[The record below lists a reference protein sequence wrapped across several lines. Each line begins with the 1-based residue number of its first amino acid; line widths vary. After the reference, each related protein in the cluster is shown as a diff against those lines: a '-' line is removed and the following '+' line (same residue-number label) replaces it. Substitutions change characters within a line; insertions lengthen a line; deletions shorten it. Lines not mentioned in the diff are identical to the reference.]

1 MSPATHPPE
10 LRQMIRLLLVDE
22 TRSEVRD
29 SAFAEIVQILRPG
42 DLLIVN
48 DAATLPAALRG
59 QVWIDSNV
67 HAIELRL
74 LGPRA
79 SDAGD
84 AGDDHDRRW
93 RAVLFGAG
101 DWRTDTDDRPAPP
114 LLEPGMIIE
123 LLGGLRATFISR
135 DPTSARLIE
144 LCFEQG
150 GSALYAQL
158 YAIGRP
164 IQYSHLDRDEQLWS
178 FQTVFAGRPWAAEM
192 PSAGRPLTAAML
204 SALRRRGI
212 EIARL
217 THAAGISAT
226 GDAQLDARLPLPE
239 RYELPP
245 ETAVAI
251 ERTRACGGRVIAV
264 GTTVV
269 RALESAARAG
279 LVHGGG
285 GETELIITAETPRLV
300 VDGLL
305 TGMHGPTESHYRLL
319 RAFASQALL
328 DRAWTLALE
337 LGYRSHEFG
346 DLALLLPVDSRSNRR
361 SATRLEIG
369 PAAPVWGP

>member
-10 LRQMIRLLLVDE
+10 LRDLIRLLLVDE
-22 TRSEVRD
+22 ARSEVRD
-29 SAFAEIVQILRPG
+29 SAFGEIVQILRPG
-42 DLLIVN
+42 DLLVVN

-59 QVWIDSNV
+59 QVIIEGAA

-79 SDAGD
+79 GD
-84 AGDDHDRRW
+84 GDDRRW

-101 DWRTDTDDRPAPP
+101 DWRTDTDERPAPP

-123 LLGGLRATFISR
+123 LFGAMRATVVSR
-135 DPTSARLIE
+135 DPSSARLLE

-150 GSALYAQL
+150 GPALYAQL

-204 SALRRRGI
+204 CALRRRGI

-217 THAAGISAT
+217 THAAGLSAT

-245 ETAVAI
+245 ETAAAI
-251 ERTRACGGRVIAV
+251 ERTQLRGGRVIAV

-279 LVHGGG
+279 LTHGGS

-328 DRAWTLALE
+328 ERAWTLALE

-346 DLALLLPVDSRSNRR
+346 DLALLLPADPRSDQRAPSPTSRFDVR
-361 SATRLEIG
+361 
-369 PAAPVWGP
+369 PAAPVGGP

>member
-10 LRQMIRLLLVDE
+10 LRELIRLLLVDE
-22 TRSEVRD
+22 ARAEVRD
-29 SAFAEIVQILRPG
+29 SAFGEIVGILRPG
-42 DLLIVN
+42 DLLVVN

-59 QVWIDSNV
+59 QVHVDGEV

-79 SDAGD
+79 HADGED
-84 AGDDHDRRW
+84 RDRRW
-93 RAVLFGAG
+93 RAVVFGAG
-101 DWRTDTDDRPAPP
+101 DWRTDTDDRPPPP
-114 LLEPGMIIE
+114 LLEPGMLIE
-123 LLGGLRATFISR
+123 LFGDVRASVVSR
-135 DPTSARLIE
+135 DPASARLVE

-150 GSALYAQL
+150 GPALYAQL

-204 SALRRRGI
+204 AALRRRGI

-217 THAAGISAT
+217 THAAGLSAT

-239 RYELPP
+239 RYEVPA
-245 ETAVAI
+245 ETAAAI
-251 ERTRACGGRVIAV
+251 GRTRARGGRVIAV

-279 LVHGGG
+279 LTHQGGS

-305 TGMHGPTESHYRLL
+305 TGMHGPSESHYRLL

-328 DRAWTLALE
+328 ERAWTLALE

-346 DLALLLPVDSRSNRR
+346 DLALLLPAEPTRDSRLDVR
-361 SATRLEIG
+361 
-369 PAAPVWGP
+369 PAAPVWDP